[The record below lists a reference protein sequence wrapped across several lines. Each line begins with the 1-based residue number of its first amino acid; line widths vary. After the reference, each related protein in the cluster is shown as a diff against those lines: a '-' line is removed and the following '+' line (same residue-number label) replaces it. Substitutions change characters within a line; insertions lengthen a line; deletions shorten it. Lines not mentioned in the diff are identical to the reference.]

1 MDHDVLL
8 VVVPPVEVEVLPH
21 QAEQR
26 LVLALPLLQLALLV
40 AGQGQDFGEV
50 LDLGGPEA
58 HVEEG
63 AEDPGARRPAEQL
76 LGVLGVAAGHREGG
90 DAHRP
95 HTLVVVLVVDEEG
108 SAVCGRREK
117 TAAQSLSGLLHFLRN
132 PSLGHWRLDISRMFG
147 FGLLNNY

>member
-26 LVLALPLLQLALLV
+26 LVLALPLLQLVLLV
-40 AGQGQDFGEV
+40 AGQGQDFGEP

-63 AEDPGARRPAEQL
+63 AEDPGARRPAELL
-76 LGVLGVAAGHREGG
+76 LGVVGVAADHREGG

-108 SAVCGRREK
+108 PAVCGAEREDSGSEPLW
-117 TAAQSLSGLLHFLRN
+117 AAALSEEPKSWSLEI
-132 PSLGHWRLDISRMFG
+132 GHLKNVWFRSFE
-147 FGLLNNY
+147 